1 MIITN
6 IKKLRKKSK
15 ALSLSQYKALQ
26 VFEKLEKE
34 LIESKSSG
42 LGLAAIQIGLPY
54 RAAIIRM
61 PKLDIN
67 LYNPKVIKMENPIVF
82 VGEACLSIPGK
93 VYKTNRY
100 NKITVE
106 NGDGQIIKA
115 SGIYAIVLQHEI
127 SHFDGKLITDY
138 MIKEPK

>member
-42 LGLAAIQIGLPY
+42 LGLAAI
-54 RAAIIRM
+54 
-61 PKLDIN
+61 
-67 LYNPKVIKMENPIVF
+67 
-82 VGEACLSIPGK
+82 
-93 VYKTNRY
+93 
-100 NKITVE
+100 
-106 NGDGQIIKA
+106 
-115 SGIYAIVLQHEI
+115 
-127 SHFDGKLITDY
+127 
-138 MIKEPK
+138 